1 LIAALGYKGT
11 TPVIADS
18 LSLILSALAIWAVIF
33 SVYVVSERRSPAS
46 TISWV
51 LTLGFLPI
59 LGFAVYYFLGPRRFD
74 RKKRRRAQ
82 AQQAVKEALVVPPE
96 DGSDPEQDD
105 VEFLVAMNTG
115 ALGVSAHRRA
125 ADLELLF
132 SGNET
137 YGRMIEDIGKATHH
151 INMEYYIWEPD
162 SIGTRLRDALTAS
175 AARGVAVRLHLDG
188 VGSAKA
194 NKRFWRPLTAVGGI
208 VTHFNRLAMR
218 RRTGNFRTHRKIVV
232 IDGRIGY
239 SGGMNITDVHSE
251 EFSGENAWR
260 DTHLRLEGPAIRG
273 LQMVFNEGWYDSTG
287 EILEGAEYFPA
298 DSSDRDY
305 ARSVQI
311 VSSGPDE
318 SHNAIHKLIASS
330 LFASVRRVYITTPY
344 FVPDPTICDALNAA
358 ALRGADVRILVPH
371 ENDLKVIGAA
381 SRSYYPGLLDVG
393 VRIFEYGPGMVHA
406 KTLVVDDMLALVGT
420 ANVDNRSFRLN
431 FEVAVACYDGEVC
444 DELVEAFEKDL
455 QSAVEVTVEMVSQY
469 SRLRRLGQSFA
480 RLVSP
485 LL

>member
-1 LIAALGYKGT
+1 M
-11 TPVIADS
+11 IADW
-18 LSLILSALAIWAVIF
+18 LSLILSALAMWAVIF

-59 LGFAVYYFLGPRRFD
+59 VGFAVYYFLGPRRFD

-82 AQQAVKEALVVPPE
+82 AQQAVREALSSSAQ
-96 DGSDPEQDD
+96 DGSEEHEDD
-105 VEFLVAMNTG
+105 IKFLVAMNIG
-115 ALGVSAHRRA
+115 ALGVSAHKRA
-125 ADLELLF
+125 ANLQLMF

-137 YGRMIEDIGKATHH
+137 YGRMIEDIGNASHH

-162 SIGTRLRDALTAS
+162 SIGTRLRDALVKS

-194 NKRFWRPLTAVGGI
+194 NKRFWKPLIAAGGL

-232 IDGRIGY
+232 VDGRIGY

-251 EFSGENAWR
+251 EFSGEESWR
-260 DTHLRLEGPAIRG
+260 DTHVRLDGPAVRG

-287 EILEGAEYFPA
+287 EILEGAEFFPVQTVA
-298 DSSDRDY
+298 TEY
-305 ARSVQI
+305 ERSVQI

-318 SHNAIHKLIASS
+318 SRNAIHKLIAAS
-330 LFASVRRVYITTPY
+330 LFASVKRVYITTPY

-358 ALRGADVRILVPH
+358 ALRGADVRILVPR
-371 ENDLKVIGAA
+371 ENDLKIIGAA

-393 VRIFEYGPGMVHA
+393 VRIFEYGPRMVHA
-406 KTLVVDDMLALVGT
+406 KTLVVDEMLALVGT

-431 FEVAVACYDGEVC
+431 FEVGVACYSAEVC
-444 DELVEAFEKDL
+444 EQLVEAFEKDL
-455 QSAVEVTVEMVSQY
+455 ESAVEVTAAMVAQY
-469 SRLRRLGQSFA
+469 SWIRRLGQSFA